1 MNNLIIGNDIL
12 SGKDAFLTDDIRRFH
27 THIIGGTG
35 KGKSKLLETMMRHDL
50 KNKNGFILIDP
61 HGDLYK
67 SVLDFATRN
76 RYQDRIILID
86 PNDTDWSVGLN
97 YLEILGG
104 MSPAVLAETVMRG
117 MAKIFEDEHQ
127 DSMPRLRRWLKIV
140 LQTLIYNQATAMEA
154 NPLFDVE
161 DSSLRKIFIEKSGDI
176 NLEQEWRRFS
186 QMNKSGQ
193 SEIVEPVLNRFSVF
207 TDNPYI
213 RGMIAQNKS
222 TIDFRQAMDEGKAI
236 LCNLA
241 VTENVSEQSS
251 KLLAVMLIDKVMMA
265 AKSRVNIP
273 VHKRRRF
280 YAYLDEFEDYLCDDI
295 AKGLKGLRKFGI
307 SFILAHQEATPIK
320 TQNVKVYSSVM
331 ANTDIKIVFSIS
343 REDAEIMADEIF
355 DLSKDEIK
363 DEIIQT
369 KFRPRETQREIVS
382 QGHSAGVSS
391 STGNVNGMIMP
402 ANPGNSLYM
411 TMTESAIDS
420 SSNASTDSES
430 RTTVPFYEYDAFN
443 EISGRTFRSVEEKR
457 ERFIN
462 WIQTLPQRRAYFYI
476 KGILKKP
483 IPIKT
488 LEVEEIIVR
497 QKDVEAFKE
506 NIYTKYALPA
516 AEVKRQIELRK
527 SILLLPPSQSD
538 DYFEQDTYERPEQ

>member
-1 MNNLIIGNDIL
+1 MLILGNDIL

-67 SVLDFATRN
+67 SMLDFATLN
-76 RYQDRIILID
+76 RYQDRIIIID
-86 PNDTDWSVGLN
+86 PNDTNWSVGLN
-97 YLEILGG
+97 YLEVIGS

-127 DSMPRLRRWLKIV
+127 DSMPRLRRWLKIA

-161 DSSLRKIFIEKSGDI
+161 DTTLRKIFIEKSGDP
-176 NLEQEWRRFS
+176 NLAQEWRHFT

-193 SEIVEPVLNRFSVF
+193 LEIVEPVLNRFSVF

-213 RGMIAQNKS
+213 RGMIAQDKS
-222 TIDFRQAMDEGKAI
+222 TIDFRKAMDEGKAI

-241 VTENVSEQSS
+241 ATENVSEQSS
-251 KLLAVMLIDKVMMA
+251 RLLAVMLIDKIMMA

-307 SFILAHQEATPIK
+307 SFILAHQEVTPIK
-320 TQNVKVYSSVM
+320 EQNIKVYSAVM

-343 REDAEIMADEIF
+343 REDAEIMANEIF

-363 DEIIQT
+363 DEISQT
-369 KFRPRETQREIVS
+369 KFRPRETQREIRS
-382 QGHSAGVSS
+382 QGHSSGSS
-391 STGNVNGMIMP
+391 SSSGFAHGTIMP
-402 ANPGNSLYM
+402 GEPGNSLYM
-411 TMTESAIDS
+411 TMTDSNMDS
-420 SSNASTDSES
+420 SSSISVDSES
-430 RTTVPFYEYDAFN
+430 ETTVPFYEYDAFN
-443 EISGRTFRSVEEKR
+443 EVSSRTFRSVEEKK

-476 KGILKKP
+476 KGVLKKP

-488 LEVEEIIVR
+488 LEVQEATVR
-497 QKDVEAFKE
+497 PKDVEALKE
-506 NIYTKYALPA
+506 RIYNKYALPA
-516 AEVKRQIELRK
+516 AEAKRQIELRK
-527 SILLLPPSQSD
+527 NILLLPPAQSD
-538 DYFEQDTYERPEQ
+538 DYFEQDTYEPPQQ

>member
-1 MNNLIIGNDIL
+1 LLILGNDIL
-12 SGKDAFLTDDIRRFH
+12 SGKEAFLTDDIRRFH

-35 KGKSKLLETMMRHDL
+35 KGKSKLLETMMRYDL

-67 SVLDFATRN
+67 SMLDFATRN
-76 RYQDRIILID
+76 RYQDRIIIID
-86 PNDTDWSVGLN
+86 PNDTNWSVGLN
-97 YLEILGG
+97 YLEVIGS

-127 DSMPRLRRWLKIV
+127 DSMPRLRRWLKIA

-161 DSSLRKIFIEKSGDI
+161 DTTLRKIFIEKSGDP
-176 NLEQEWRRFS
+176 NLAQEWRHFT

-193 SEIVEPVLNRFSVF
+193 LEIVEPVLNRFSVF

-213 RGMIAQNKS
+213 RGMIAQDKS
-222 TIDFRQAMDEGKAI
+222 TIDFRKAMDEGKAI

-241 VTENVSEQSS
+241 ATENVSEQSS
-251 KLLAVMLIDKVMMA
+251 RLLAVMLIDKIMMA

-307 SFILAHQEATPIK
+307 SFILAHQEVTPIK
-320 TQNVKVYSSVM
+320 EQNIKVYSAVM

-343 REDAEIMADEIF
+343 REDAEIMANEIF

-363 DEIIQT
+363 DEISQT
-369 KFRPRETQREIVS
+369 KFRPRETQREIRS
-382 QGHSAGVSS
+382 QGHSSGSS
-391 STGNVNGMIMP
+391 SSSGFAHGTIMP
-402 ANPGNSLYM
+402 GEPGNSLYM
-411 TMTESAIDS
+411 TMTDSNMDS
-420 SSNASTDSES
+420 SSSISVDSES
-430 RTTVPFYEYDAFN
+430 ETTVPFYEYDAFN
-443 EISGRTFRSVEEKR
+443 EVSSRTFRSVEEKK

-476 KGILKKP
+476 KGVLKKP

-488 LEVEEIIVR
+488 LEVEEVTVR
-497 QKDVEAFKE
+497 PKDVEALKE
-506 NIYTKYALPA
+506 RIYNKYALPA
-516 AEVKRQIELRK
+516 AEAKRQIELRK
-527 SILLLPPSQSD
+527 NILLLPPAQSD
-538 DYFEQDTYERPEQ
+538 DYFEQDTYEPPQQ